1 MIKVYKEFKGT
12 DSFSTPYG
20 TIQCS
25 ISGGCL
31 KAEVSPEIAEHL
43 VKWHKFKI
51 DYSVTEVKKSAP
63 KKTVAKKSSPKK
75 SKKVSTSK

>member
-20 TIQCS
+20 PVQCS

-31 KAEVSPEIAEHL
+31 RAEVSTEIAQHL
-43 VKWHKFKI
+43 VKWYQFKI
-51 DYSVTEVKKSAP
+51 DYSIQEVKKSAT
-63 KKTVAKKSSPKK
+63 KKNVAKKSSPKK